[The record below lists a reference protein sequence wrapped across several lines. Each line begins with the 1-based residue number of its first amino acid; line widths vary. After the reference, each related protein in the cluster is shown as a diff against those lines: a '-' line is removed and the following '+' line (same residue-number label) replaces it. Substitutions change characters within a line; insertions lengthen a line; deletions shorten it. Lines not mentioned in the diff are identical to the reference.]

1 MSGMTSDE
9 TCVDFLERIVCLLD
23 NELDAGDVAE
33 VRAHLEE
40 CAPCLQSYDL
50 QRTVKALVARSC
62 IEQAPGGPPAAG
74 AGPDP
79 ADPGHLHRGLSR
91 LSALTSKEP
100 PTGSPVRGLC
110 AAWSGVPHALG
121 RLPWLAAFF
130 LRPRRLRPVLPMV
143 SS

>member
-33 VRAHLEE
+33 VRAHLDE

-62 IEQAPGGPPAAG
+62 MEHAPES
-74 AGPDP
+74 
-79 ADPGHLHRGLSR
+79 LRQR
-91 LSALTSKEP
+91 VRVQIQQIQLTYTE
-100 PTGSPVRGLC
+100 G
-110 AAWSGVPHALG
+110 
-121 RLPWLAAFF
+121 
-130 LRPRRLRPVLPMV
+130 
-143 SS
+143 